1 MRVLIVEDHRELAET
16 VATGL
21 REDGMDTDLAYDGQE
36 AIDRATS
43 SEYDV
48 IVLDRDLPRLHA
60 AFEAQRRFVANA
72 SHELRT
78 PLTLQRAMVEVA
90 LSRPGADAASL
101 RAVCERVVAA
111 GRSRSG

>member
-1 MRVLIVEDHRELAET
+1 M
-16 VATGL
+16 
-21 REDGMDTDLAYDGQE
+21 
-36 AIDRATS
+36 
-43 SEYDV
+43 
-48 IVLDRDLPRLHA
+48 
-60 AFEAQRRFVANA
+60 
-72 SHELRT
+72 RT